1 MTDEL
6 RPEDVAVERTLRA
19 EPRPRAD
26 AAFRAELRA
35 AFASGF
41 ERARPAG
48 RHAGR
53 DAGRDRRPWIVGAVA
68 AAALVALTLLVVV
81 QDAPELRF
89 VPIASEGGARA
100 AALAADLNAG
110 RTSTVAE
117 VALEVRTTEGLHVR
131 ALPGAIVAGKVGVAT
146 LELTVRAGEIL
157 VWTPRDY
164 AGAPLVV
171 ETRDTHIAMTGTA
184 FSILVD
190 NALTC
195 VCVLRGAVS
204 VGAQTVGAQE
214 RCIAFASGAAPR
226 CEAFGAPQSPLGA
239 GEEPHLAPLRDW
251 TRERESPGSAR

>member
-6 RPEDVAVERTLRA
+6 RPEDVAVERSLRA

-48 RHAGR
+48 RP
-53 DAGRDRRPWIVGAVA
+53 AGRDRRPWIVGAVA

-89 VPIASEGGARA
+89 VPLASEGGARA
-100 AALAADLNAG
+100 AELAADLNAG

-131 ALPGAIVAGKVGVAT
+131 ALPGAIVAGKVGLAT
-146 LELTVRAGEIL
+146 LELAVHAGEIL

-190 NALTC
+190 DALTC

-239 GEEPHLAPLRDW
+239 AEEPHLAPLRDW
-251 TRERESPGSAR
+251 TREREEP